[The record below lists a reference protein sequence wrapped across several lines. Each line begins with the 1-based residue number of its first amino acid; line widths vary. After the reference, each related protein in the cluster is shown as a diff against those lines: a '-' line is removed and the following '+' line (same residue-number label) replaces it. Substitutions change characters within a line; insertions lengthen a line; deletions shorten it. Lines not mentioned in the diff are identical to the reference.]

1 MIMLYKPYSINHLV
15 EAGGTNGSV
24 EEVQIFSTIL
34 RTPDNVK
41 VIVPNSTILNRNIKN
56 YSAFENRRI
65 DLPVNIPYEENIG
78 VVRDRLLE
86 IVTAHSL
93 VKSEPAPFVEVLDLA
108 ATSVNLA
115 VRAWVHSE
123 NYKPVRSDLLEQ
135 INLCLK

>member
-1 MIMLYKPYSINHLV
+1 
-15 EAGGTNGSV
+15 
-24 EEVQIFSTIL
+24 
-34 RTPDNVK
+34 
-41 VIVPNSTILNRNIKN
+41 
-56 YSAFENRRI
+56 
-65 DLPVNIPYEENIG
+65 
-78 VVRDRLLE
+78 LLE

-123 NYKPVRSDLLEQ
+123 NYEPVRSDLLEQ